1 MNNKLLG
8 GPRQTRKI
16 QYEGELTRDSVKPE
30 DEAKM
35 DVFARCFKK

>member
-1 MNNKLLG
+1 MSLG

-16 QYEGELTRDSVKPE
+16 QFGRELTRGSVEPE
-30 DEAKM
+30 DEVKM